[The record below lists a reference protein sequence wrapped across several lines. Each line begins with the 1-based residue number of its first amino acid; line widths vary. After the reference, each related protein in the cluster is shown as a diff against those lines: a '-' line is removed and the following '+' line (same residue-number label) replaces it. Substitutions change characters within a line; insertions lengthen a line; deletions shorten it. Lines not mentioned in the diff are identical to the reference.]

1 MKKLTA
7 DQRAVSYL
15 IQNSLGDIM
24 LTNKG
29 EEKCY
34 ASDAMTNF
42 ASQEVAAEKQR
53 WVEKIQKEIDDLEQY
68 VNAPYDHTDIIACYL
83 IEYHKA
89 KIDVLKKLLE
99 GEK

>member
-1 MKKLTA
+1 MEKLTA

-15 IQNSLGDIM
+15 IRNNLGDIM

-34 ASDAMTNF
+34 ASDAMVGF

-53 WVEKIQKEIDDLEQY
+53 WVEKIQEAIDKDSFNSAKE
-68 VNAPYDHTDIIACYL
+68 VL
-83 IEYHKA
+83 INPT
-89 KIDVLKKLLE
+89 LQKLLE
-99 GEK
+99 GEKCQP

>member
-1 MKKLTA
+1 MERLTA

-15 IQNSLGDIM
+15 IQNNLGDIM
-24 LTNKG
+24 LTHKG

-34 ASDAMTNF
+34 ASDAMVKF

-53 WVEKIQKEIDDLEQY
+53 WINKIQKEID
-68 VNAPYDHTDIIACYL
+68 
-83 IEYHKA
+83 EYKRLS
-89 KIDVLKKLLE
+89 KIFPEGTGNFRGKISEYKKLLE